1 MLKSLHIRK
10 AFANTF
16 FKLLKTKRKQI
27 ERDTKEHQETQAQ
40 TIVSHVSR
48 QITPKQAMVLL
59 RILQLLIGRVP

>member
-1 MLKSLHIRK
+1 MLKSLHTPK

-27 ERDTKEHQETQAQ
+27 ERDTREHKRTQAQ
-40 TIVSHVSR
+40 TIVSHVLR
-48 QITPKQAMVLL
+48 QITPRQAKVLL